1 MVKIKDMKTYNEMKK
16 EVDAMP
22 DSPEKKAMKSLLS
35 TIKKTE
41 TLQRKYEKMKDTLP
55 EDERK
60 RLAEFFE

>member
-22 DSPEKKAMKSLLS
+22 DSPEKKAKSLLS

>member
-1 MVKIKDMKTYNEMKK
+1 MVKTKDMKTYNEMKK

-22 DSPEKKAMKSLLS
+22 DSPQKKALKSLLS

-41 TLQRKYEKMKDTLP
+41 ALQRKYEKIKDKLP